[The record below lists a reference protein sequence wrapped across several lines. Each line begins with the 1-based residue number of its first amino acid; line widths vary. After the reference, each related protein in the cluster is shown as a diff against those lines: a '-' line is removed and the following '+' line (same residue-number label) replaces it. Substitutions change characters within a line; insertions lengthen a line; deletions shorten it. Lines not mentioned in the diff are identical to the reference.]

1 MVVLGRVSA
10 PFGVRGW
17 VKIQL
22 FSQSPE
28 HLLAQPAWSLGRTG
42 EWRAYKVLEAQQ
54 HGASVIAA
62 FDGVDTR
69 EAAAMLKG
77 MQVAIAREQL
87 PEPGQDEFYW
97 ADLIGLAVRNT
108 QGETY
113 GEVADMIA
121 TGANDVLVVKGE
133 RERLIPFIGQVIE
146 SVDLEARVITVD
158 WPADF

>member
-28 HLLAQPAWSLGRTG
+28 HLLAQSAWSLGRDG
-42 EWRAYKVLEAQQ
+42 EWRTFDVLEAQQ

-62 FDGVDTR
+62 LAGVGTR

-77 MQVAIAREQL
+77 LQVAIAREQL

-133 RERLIPFIGQVIE
+133 RERLIPFIAQVIE
-146 SVDLEARVITVD
+146 SVDLAARVITVD